1 MPMSTLFRL
10 KNPVLLMAL
19 AAVYPFAVHA
29 AGAAKVDFAHG
40 SVSAVGAAG
49 AVRPLQK
56 GGEIASGEA
65 VVTGDGGR
73 AQLRFSDGGMVSLQP
88 GSEFKV
94 DDYRFPGQAG
104 SDEKGFFSLLKGGL
118 RTITGL
124 VGKSNRNA
132 YKVTTSVATIGIRG
146 TEFTLAYTGADSVAV
161 WTGEGA
167 IEVCNSA
174 GCATVPAG
182 ASAIVSGP
190 NAEVRRSDAKPR
202 MDPPQPTL
210 AVQPV
215 FATTDVFAG
224 DFVPTSPMP
233 TMGSASYST
242 ILSQAS
248 GASQLSSASL
258 SVDFDSLAFSTS
270 LSGSVGAQ
278 TFSVSGSGS
287 IAGNTLPETSLTG
300 TGSFCSCNCGGSVS
314 GTFYGAAAERVGLS
328 YTVDNAIVSPTA
340 TASGSAVLA
349 R

>member
-1 MPMSTLFRL
+1 MPMPILFRP
-10 KNPVLLMAL
+10 KNPALLIAL
-19 AAVYPFAVHA
+19 AAVYPLAAHA

-40 SVSAVGAAG
+40 SVTAVGAAG
-49 AVRPLQK
+49 ARPLQK

-73 AQLRFSDGGMVSLQP
+73 AQLRFTDGGMVSLQP

-94 DDYRFPGQAG
+94 DDYRFSGSAAG
-104 SDEKGFFSLLKGGL
+104 EEKGFFSLLRGGL

-124 VGKSNRNA
+124 VGKGNRNA

-167 IEVCNSA
+167 IEVCNNA

-182 ASAIVSGP
+182 SSAIVSGP
-190 NAEVRRSDAKPR
+190 NADVKRSDAKPR

-233 TMGSASYST
+233 TTGSATYAT
-242 ILSQAS
+242 IVSQAS
-248 GASQLSSASL
+248 GASQLNAASL
-258 SVDFDSLAFSTS
+258 AVNFGSLAFSTS
-270 LSGSVGAQ
+270 LSGSVGTQ
-278 TFSVSGSGS
+278 TFNVSGSGS
-287 IAGNTLPETSLTG
+287 IAGNTIPDTSLSG
-300 TGSFCSCNCGGSVS
+300 SGSFCSCTCGGSVS

-328 YTVDNAIVSPTA
+328 YSVDNATASPTA